1 MPDSADRTSPSPS
14 PTVDAAAGADA
25 STAEP
30 TAATKA
36 DEAVHQSPRTD
47 GTERAAN
54 TEGAANGPAR
64 ARMPMAVYILGLSV
78 FALGTS
84 EFMLSGLLPPL
95 AEDMGVSIPTA
106 GLLISAFA
114 IGMVIGAPL
123 LAVATLRLP
132 RRTTLI
138 ALITVFGLGQVMGA
152 LAPSYGILFAS
163 RVISAF
169 ACAGF
174 WAVGASVAIT
184 MVPRDARARA
194 MAVMIGG
201 LSIANVLGVPAGAF
215 LGEHLGW
222 RSAFWAVGAASAIA
236 LAGVVTLIPRI
247 PLPAEKPR
255 LARELTIYRDRQV
268 WLAIAV
274 TALAAGGVFC
284 AFSYLAPLLTDVAGL
299 DGGWVPT
306 VLALFGIGALVGT
319 AIGGRYADAH
329 LFGVLISGVSASTV
343 LLGVLALAAGS
354 PVVVVA
360 VAFLLGVSAFYTAP
374 ALNARIFNIAA
385 AAPTLAG
392 ATATASFNLGNTS
405 GPWLGG
411 VVIDADFGFA
421 STAWAGA
428 AMTAVAIVLAAL
440 SLRLH
445 RTAARSR
452 VVAGSAGTGTAGT
465 LKASSSSPA
474 SSHSLSTCSA
484 SAAQADRA

>member
-1 MPDSADRTSPSPS
+1 MP
-14 PTVDAAAGADA
+14 V
-25 STAEP
+25 
-30 TAATKA
+30 
-36 DEAVHQSPRTD
+36 
-47 GTERAAN
+47 
-54 TEGAANGPAR
+54 
-64 ARMPMAVYILGLSV
+64 AVYILGLAV

-84 EFMLSGLLPPL
+84 EFMLSGLLPPI
-95 AEDMGVSIPTA
+95 ADDMNVSIPRA

-138 ALITVFGLGQVMGA
+138 TLITVFGLGQVAGA
-152 LAPSYGILFAS
+152 LAPTYEILFAS

-174 WAVGASVAIT
+174 WAVGAAVAIA
-184 MVPRDARARA
+184 MVPVNQRARA

-215 LGEHLGW
+215 LGDNFGW

-236 LAGVVTLIPRI
+236 LVGVLTLIPRI

-255 LARELTIYRDRQV
+255 LKRELAIYRDRQV
-268 WLAIAV
+268 WLSITI

-284 AFSYLAPLLTDVAGL
+284 AFSYLSPLLTDVAGL
-299 DGGWVPT
+299 DKGWVPT
-306 VLALFGIGALVGT
+306 VLGLFGAGALVGT
-319 AIGGRYADAH
+319 AIGGRFADAH
-329 LFGVLISGVSASTV
+329 LFGVMLSGAAASTLFLV
-343 LLGVLALAAGS
+343 ALALFAGS
-354 PVVVVA
+354 APVA
-360 VAFLLGVSAFYTAP
+360 IALSFLLGVSAFYTAP
-374 ALNARIFNIAA
+374 ALNARMFNVAG

-392 ATATASFNLGNTS
+392 ATTTAAFNLGNTG

-411 VVIDADFGFA
+411 TVIDLKLGYA

-428 AMTAVAIVLAAL
+428 AMTAVAIVAVTV

-445 RTAARSR
+445 RRTPSR
-452 VVAGSAGTGTAGT
+452 VVTASGPTEPVLDSAT
-465 LKASSSSPA
+465 PA
-474 SSHSLSTCSA
+474 PDAPSA
-484 SAAQADRA
+484 SAAPRP